1 MLQVVKTKQE
11 VTVDEDDI
19 ITLAEAAR
27 LSGKTLPSIGVM
39 LDRGTL
45 PWYEYPPAMPG
56 RAGSRY
62 TSKSAVLA
70 LMQRKRPRR
79 RKG

>member
-1 MLQVVKTKQE
+1 
-11 VTVDEDDI
+11 
-19 ITLAEAAR
+19 
-27 LSGKTLPSIGVM
+27 M

-62 TSKSAVLA
+62 TSKAAVLA
-70 LMQRKRPRR
+70 LAPRKRKR
-79 RKG
+79 RKSATG

>member
-1 MLQVVKTKQE
+1 
-11 VTVDEDDI
+11 
-19 ITLAEAAR
+19 
-27 LSGKTLPSIGVM
+27 M

-62 TSKSAVLA
+62 TSRSAVLA
-70 LMQRKRPRR
+70 LMQRKRSRR